1 MELYF
6 IPLLEMTIYLL
17 QDLGLYLVVGSGV
30 AVLVIPE
37 AIGKVFLSDP
47 YKQYFT
53 LQLSVIVLASTAIAQ
68 A

>member
-37 AIGKVFLSDP
+37 AIGEVFPSDP

-53 LQLSVIVLASTAIAQ
+53 LLASTA
-68 A
+68 